1 MSRRRGLA
9 PRILP
14 WALLLFGALPAWAQL
29 FPASQESVFWRNRD
43 LVVASE
49 GRLKIESALKG
60 SLAKDLKIPSELTCF
75 HDFEGFFWANKNLGA
90 KDRREVQVMRSADG
104 SHWSPIATWKVDRDS
119 PGCRIYALNQGYLG
133 VAILAPFTL
142 GDKHSW
148 MAILDP
154 QHSSGTLKVQRLL
167 DMGVGDRAPFL
178 FAPNMIQ
185 IPDGWAVVFA
195 RTGHFWLVQEKGAQA
210 RLRMLR
216 LFPSVNHKSLD
227 VMASVEPPILGCQPM
242 EDGTLLIASRSEEA
256 VLKARKIAKGLAP
269 ELDEPGHL
277 DPALLNNHS
286 DKGRADIDRA
296 MDDYAER
303 IRKIST
309 NVEERVLDLF
319 PEILWW
325 SMDPSSGKFTQISP
339 PEGAPGRITTVELF
353 RKFRFRPTVKG
364 QLLVCN

>member
-1 MSRRRGLA
+1 MLA
-9 PRILP
+9 HRILP
-14 WALLLFGALPAWAQL
+14 WALLLFGALPASAQI
-29 FPASQESVFWRNRD
+29 FPAAQESVFWRNRD

-49 GRLKIESALKG
+49 GRLKIESAPKG
-60 SLAKDLKIPSELTCF
+60 ALAKDLKIPSELTCF

-90 KDRREVQVMRSADG
+90 KDRREVQLLRSADG

-133 VAILAPFTL
+133 VAIMAPFTL

-148 MAILDP
+148 MAILDT

-178 FAPNMIQ
+178 FAPSVVQ
-185 IPDGWAVVFA
+185 IPDGWAAVFA

-210 RLRMLR
+210 RIRMLR
-216 LFPSVNHKSLD
+216 IFPFVSHKALD
-227 VMASVEPPILGCQPM
+227 AMASVEPPILGCQPM

-256 VLKARKIAKGLAP
+256 VLKARKMAKGLAP
-269 ELDEPGHL
+269 EMDEPGHL

-286 DKGRADIDRA
+286 DKGRAEIDRA
-296 MDDYAER
+296 MDDHAER
-303 IRKIST
+303 IKKIAMDT
-309 NVEERVLDLF
+309 EAKVLDLF

-325 SMDPSSGKFTQISP
+325 SLDPSSGRFKQIPP

-353 RKFRFRPTVKG
+353 HKFRFRPTVKG